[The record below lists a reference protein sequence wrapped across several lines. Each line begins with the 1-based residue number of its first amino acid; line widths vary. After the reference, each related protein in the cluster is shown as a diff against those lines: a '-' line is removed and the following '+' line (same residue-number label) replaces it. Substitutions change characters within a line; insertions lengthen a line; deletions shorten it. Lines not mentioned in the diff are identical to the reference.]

1 MADHLLT
8 GTYFKIAMHFQKLIY
23 LANEINLL

>member
-8 GTYFKIAMHFQKLIY
+8 GTYFMIAMHFQKPIY